1 MVLVTIKHVP
11 EQCRMSL
18 AWGIGSTLFSS
29 TSAFLQQFYTF
40 EVSAQRGK
48 MSCLR
53 PSMPPGSGFRLRS
66 LAPST
71 ALRPPHRLFQKIPG
85 GLSGDGLELI
95 TLQNHTLPL
104 NSPMI
109 CQWDERQKLKMIAAC
124 GYVTFLLKGRRGQS
138 GNRSWA
144 SVVLSLGTPSSAQ
157 GHSGG

>member
-1 MVLVTIKHVP
+1 MVIRTKPFVINIGAKPESQRLEGLRVHLV
-11 EQCRMSL
+11 Q
-18 AWGIGSTLFSS
+18 
-29 TSAFLQQFYTF
+29 FLTG
-40 EVSAQRGK
+40 RGGK
-48 MSCLR
+48 KQKQNLCHCR
-53 PSMPPGSGFRLRS
+53 PSVCLHTSE
-66 LAPST
+66 
-71 ALRPPHRLFQKIPG
+71 
-85 GLSGDGLELI
+85 DGELI